1 MFADLSRRFR
11 APRLGAVVDDFL
23 FAKEAEG
30 RAPRTIEWY
39 RSRLGSLVVCARGA
53 SARDVDADELRRWL
67 IAVRAGRK
75 GRSTRDTYVASHRAA
90 AAALFA
96 WAVAEGKIARSPVA
110 SIGRMRTRRREIV
123 ILTREEIERMIEARS
138 ERTELGIRDRAMIA
152 FLYDT
157 GARAGELA
165 HLRLEDVRLAE
176 GIALVT
182 GKTGERRVPL
192 GMKLRAHLLAYTQSA
207 RPHVLAFAESGILF
221 LSRRGSPLQENGV
234 DQMIRRAARGAGISK
249 RVYPHLLRHSF
260 ATQYIRNG
268 GDPYT
273 LQIILGHSTPAM
285 VTRYMHMAATD
296 AEARHAIASP
306 LDHLPLAVAQ

>member
-30 RAPRTIEWY
+30 RAERTIEWY
-39 RSRLGSLVVCARGA
+39 RSRLRTLVARAGGVP
-53 SARDVDADELRRWL
+53 ARKVDADELRRWL

-75 GRSTRDTYVASHRAA
+75 GRRTRDTYVASHRAA
-90 AAALFA
+90 AAAFFT
-96 WAVAEGKIARSPVA
+96 WAIAEGKIARSPVA
-110 SIGRMRTRRREIV
+110 SVGRMRARRREIV
-123 ILTREEIERMIEARS
+123 ILTRDEVERMIEARS

-165 HLRLEDVRLAE
+165 HLRLTDVHLAE
-176 GIALVT
+176 GIALVN
-182 GKTGERRVPL
+182 GKTGERCVPL
-192 GMKLRAHLLAYTQSA
+192 GMKLRGHLLAYMSA
-207 RPHVLAFAESGILF
+207 RPRMLAFAESGILF
-221 LSRRGSPLQENGV
+221 LGRRGSPLQENGV
-234 DQMIRRAARGAGISK
+234 DQMIRRAARAAGISK

>member
-1 MFADLSRRFR
+1 MFADLLRRSSG
-11 APRLGAVVDDFL
+11 PRLRAVVDDFL

-30 RAPRTIEWY
+30 RAARTIGWY
-39 RSRLGSLVVCARGA
+39 RQRLGSLTERAGSRR
-53 SARDVDADELRRWL
+53 ARDVGADELRRWL
-67 IAVRAGRK
+67 VAVRAGRK

-90 AAALFA
+90 AAALFS
-96 WAVAEGKIARSPVA
+96 WAVAEGRMARSPVA
-110 SIGRMRTRRREIV
+110 SIGRMRAHRREIV
-123 ILTREEIERMIEARS
+123 TLTRDEVERMIEGQ
-138 ERTELGIRDRAMIA
+138 ERAELGSRNRAMIA

-157 GARAGELA
+157 GARVGELV

-176 GIALVT
+176 GIAVVS

-192 GMKLRAHLLAYTQSA
+192 GMRLRAYLLAYVQSA
-207 RPHVLAFAESGILF
+207 RPRVLAFAESGILF
-221 LSRRGSPLQENGV
+221 LGRRGAPLHENGV
-234 DQMIRRAARGAGISK
+234 DQMIRRAARAAGITK

-273 LQIILGHSTPAM
+273 LQLILGHSTPAM

-296 AEARHAIASP
+296 AEERHAAASP
-306 LDHLPLAVAQ
+306 LDRLPLAAAR